1 MSAPMQD
8 PTQAQQPPAA
18 PQAPQ
23 TPMQLPQAPGVPPM
37 GPVTGENSAVVPVT
51 IDQVV
56 QLLRD
61 DDMRGFRIDI
71 ETDQLVAADEDA
83 EKQRAIE
90 FTQAVGQFLGEF
102 GPMVVQMPPLAK
114 LASSMLTFAVRR
126 FKTGRE
132 LEDVIEQTM
141 DEISQK
147 LGNPAPQPPNPE
159 DQAKIATAQANLQ
172 IAQIRAQAESQKA
185 QLDAQSMVQASQ
197 VDAQSKQIDM
207 QAKQSQAELAL
218 QQAQQAHQHAM
229 EKAAADMAAAA
240 QMHDLEQARLHAE
253 HERQMQLHHA
263 KMAEMQTSSLMAVDS
278 HELGKDKEKHSMEL
292 AEKQAKSKEAE
303 KAEKA
308 KPAGKRKMKIVRDDK
323 GRMTGVEEV

>member
-1 MSAPMQD
+1 MDA
-8 PTQAQQPPAA
+8 TQQPQGAPAA

-23 TPMQLPQAPGVPPM
+23 TPMQLPQGSGVPPM
-37 GPVTGENSAVVPVT
+37 GPVTGENTQVTQVT

-71 ETDQLVAADEDA
+71 ETDQLVQADEDA

-141 DEISQK
+141 DEISQR
-147 LGNPAPQPPNPE
+147 LGNPAPPPPSPE

-172 IAQIRAQAESQKA
+172 IAQIRAAAEGQKA
-185 QLDAQSMVQASQ
+185 QLDAQSMVQSSQ
-197 VDAQSKQIDM
+197 ADMQSKQIEM
-207 QAKQSQAELAL
+207 QAKQTHAQLAL
-218 QQAQQAHQHAM
+218 EQAQQAHQHAM

-240 QMHDLEQARLHAE
+240 QNHDLEQARLHAE
-253 HERQMQLHHA
+253 HQRQMELHHA

-292 AEKQAKSKEAE
+292 ADKAAKSKEEAKSE
-303 KAEKA
+303 KD
-308 KPAGKRKMKIVRDDK
+308 KPAKKRKFKMIRGKD
-323 GRMTGVEEV
+323 GTTTVEEI